1 MALSRAC
8 RQRLGLRVAGGSS
21 CCSKSYA
28 FMFQAGRWLGPAMT
42 PSGITATRPRRASS
56 KSESLAGGRVLLNA
70 SLAARVAGS
79 ASFCCAV
86 AETNNESDT
95 APARTPMRTIAVLEL
110 RFTSIAS
117 LRHVERRDRLAA
129 PSSEGEFIRP
139 DIEQKRHITQ
149 STNI

>member
-1 MALSRAC
+1 
-8 RQRLGLRVAGGSS
+8 
-21 CCSKSYA
+21 
-28 FMFQAGRWLGPAMT
+28 
-42 PSGITATRPRRASS
+42 
-56 KSESLAGGRVLLNA
+56 VLLNA

-117 LRHVERRDRLAA
+117 LRNVERRDRLAA

-139 DIEQKRHITQ
+139 DIGQKRHITQ